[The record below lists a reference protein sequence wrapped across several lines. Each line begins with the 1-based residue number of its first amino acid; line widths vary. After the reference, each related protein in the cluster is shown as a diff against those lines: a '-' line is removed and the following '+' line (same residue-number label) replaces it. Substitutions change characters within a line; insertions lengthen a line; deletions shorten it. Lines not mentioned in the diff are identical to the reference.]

1 MTAGFVRE
9 ARAPD
14 AAGLARV
21 QVASWRASFA
31 GLLPDAVLAE
41 LTSTE
46 AEQRWAERWLE
57 AITKPPTSR
66 HRVHVA
72 VTQPSSLPG
81 IEPRSLPGSATEAA
95 GAATEAAGAAAG
107 AAGSAG
113 AAAELAG
120 FAAAGPATDADLW
133 PATDAELYELHV
145 LPELTGQGHGGRLL
159 HAVADML
166 AEDGFR
172 TAYSWALSAD
182 GSRLEF
188 LESAG
193 WAPDGSHGNLD
204 MGVKVPVV
212 RLHTLLAPGGQPP
225 GDPPHG
231 RLRAPHSP
239 AGGDPP

>member
-9 ARAPD
+9 ARASD

-21 QVASWRASFA
+21 QVTSWRASLA

-41 LTSTE
+41 LTSAE
-46 AEQRWAERWLE
+46 AEQRWAGRWLE

-72 VTQPSSLPG
+72 VTQPSSLPS
-81 IEPRSLPGSATEAA
+81 IESRSLPGPATE
-95 GAATEAAGAAAG
+95 
-107 AAGSAG
+107 

-120 FAAAGPATDADLW
+120 FAAAGPAIDADLW
-133 PATDAELYELHV
+133 PGTDAELYELHV

-159 HAVADML
+159 HAVADTL

-204 MGVKVPVV
+204 MGEKVPVV
-212 RLHTLLAPGGQPP
+212 RLHT
-225 GDPPHG
+225 
-231 RLRAPHSP
+231 RLSP
-239 AGGDPP
+239 EA

>member
-9 ARAPD
+9 ARAAD

-31 GLLPDAVLAE
+31 GLLPAAVLAE

-159 HAVADML
+159 HAVADTL

-172 TAYSWALSAD
+172 TAYTWALSAD
-182 GSRLEF
+182 DSRLEF

-193 WAPDGSHGNLD
+193 WAPDGSHSNLD
-204 MGVKVPVV
+204 MGVKVHVV
-212 RLHTLLAPGGQPP
+212 RLHT
-225 GDPPHG
+225 
-231 RLRAPHSP
+231 RLSP
-239 AGGDPP
+239 EV

>member
-21 QVASWRASFA
+21 QVASWRSSLA

-41 LTSTE
+41 LTSAE
-46 AEQRWAERWLE
+46 AEQRWAGRWLE

-72 VTQPSSLPG
+72 VTQPSSLPS
-81 IEPRSLPGSATEAA
+81 IESRSLPGPATE
-95 GAATEAAGAAAG
+95 
-107 AAGSAG
+107 

-120 FAAAGPATDADLW
+120 FAAAGPAIDADLW
-133 PATDAELYELHV
+133 PGTDAELYELHV

-159 HAVADML
+159 HAVADTL

-172 TAYSWALSAD
+172 TAYTWALSAD
-182 GSRLEF
+182 DSRLEF

-193 WAPDGSHGNLD
+193 WAPDGSHSNLD
-204 MGVKVPVV
+204 MGVKVHVV
-212 RLHTLLAPGGQPP
+212 RLHT
-225 GDPPHG
+225 
-231 RLRAPHSP
+231 RLSP
-239 AGGDPP
+239 EA

>member
-9 ARAPD
+9 ARASD

-21 QVASWRASFA
+21 QVTSWRTSLA

-46 AEQRWAERWLE
+46 AEQRWAGRWLE

-72 VTQPSSLPG
+72 VTQPSSLPS
-81 IEPRSLPGSATEAA
+81 IESRSLPGPATE
-95 GAATEAAGAAAG
+95 
-107 AAGSAG
+107 

-120 FAAAGPATDADLW
+120 FAAAGPAIDADLW
-133 PATDAELYELHV
+133 PGTDAELYELHV

-159 HAVADML
+159 HAVADTL

-172 TAYSWALSAD
+172 TAYTWALSAD
-182 GSRLEF
+182 DSRLRF

-193 WAPDGSHGNLD
+193 WAPDGSHSNLD
-204 MGVKVPVV
+204 MGVKVHVV
-212 RLHTLLAPGGQPP
+212 RLHT
-225 GDPPHG
+225 
-231 RLRAPHSP
+231 RLSP
-239 AGGDPP
+239 EA